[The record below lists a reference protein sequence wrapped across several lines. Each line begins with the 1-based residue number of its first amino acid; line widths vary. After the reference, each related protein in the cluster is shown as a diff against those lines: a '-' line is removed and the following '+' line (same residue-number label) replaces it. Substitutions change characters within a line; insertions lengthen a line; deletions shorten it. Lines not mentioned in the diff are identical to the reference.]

1 VQPTDERARQQGRLA
16 LVSAIATVIGA
27 VAGVAQWL
35 TSIGAWAV
43 VVLGL
48 VGLAATS
55 WSLSKV
61 WRQRQ
66 AVFATLL
73 ALLLVVIA
81 GVTGAAADRIISPS
95 RLLPTSAD
103 PSPTGPDSVDPSPTG
118 LASASNTTPP
128 SATGSPVLTASPDPT
143 APSSQ
148 TPTGEP
154 ADIVYEWKERWSDPI
169 QLRFPGGIDFDY
181 LPPPGRAGFG
191 TDLSTSRDGSD
202 MRTNNSGKLLQWS
215 DEDKPS
221 PQQCYAL
228 TARSPAGQESQ
239 YVNNP
244 EVGRWYC
251 LLTWNDP
258 QPGRIVVFRVTEVV
272 GGGFHLQATVW
283 DRDDQ

>member
-1 VQPTDERARQQGRLA
+1 MQATDERAGRQGRLA

-27 VAGVAQWL
+27 AAGVAQWL

-61 WRQRQ
+61 WRDRQ

-81 GVTGAAADRIISPS
+81 GVTGAAIDRIISPN
-95 RLLPTSAD
+95 RPLPDSAD
-103 PSPTGPDSVDPSPTG
+103 PSPTGQDSPSLSTSLPGTGRPAPTVP
-118 LASASNTTPP
+118 ANS
-128 SATGSPVLTASPDPT
+128 T

-148 TPTGEP
+148 IPTGEP
-154 ADIVYEWKERWSDPI
+154 SVIVYDWKERWSDPI

-191 TDLSTSRDGSD
+191 GDLDTSRDGSD
-202 MRTNNSGKLLQWS
+202 MRTHNSGKLLEWGN
-215 DEDKPS
+215 EGEPS
-221 PQQCYAL
+221 PQQCYEL
-228 TARSPAGQESQ
+228 TARSPAGQDSQ
-239 YVNNP
+239 YINNP
-244 EVGRWYC
+244 QVGSWYC
-251 LLTWNDP
+251 LLTWNDSL
-258 QPGRIVVFRVTEVV
+258 PGRIVVFRVTEVV
-272 GGGFHLQATVW
+272 EGGFNLQATVW
-283 DRDDQ
+283 NRNGV